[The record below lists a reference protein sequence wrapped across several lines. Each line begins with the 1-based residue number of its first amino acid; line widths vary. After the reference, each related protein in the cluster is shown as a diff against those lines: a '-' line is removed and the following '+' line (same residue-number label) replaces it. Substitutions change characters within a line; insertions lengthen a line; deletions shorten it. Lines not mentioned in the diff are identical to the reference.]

1 MDLSE
6 TLLLLVGAVAPDGG
20 RGVGQALR
28 AILEEAVPFD
38 AAEAVLHRPGGW
50 VHSRLDDGD
59 GVFAGDDLLSRLA
72 ILRAPLRIDDLPEAA
87 SLPDTER
94 RMGALG
100 LRSLLAIPFAAGA
113 PSGGAAFSG
122 PEGAIVLARRFGWA
136 FAGASL
142 HLLWP
147 VAGLAGRAFEL
158 AIALTALT
166 ERTERLEGEVARL
179 AATPEALEAEREG
192 LRQELEDAR
201 REAREAQA
209 AADDL
214 RVARAEA
221 SSRAL
226 DLERALGE
234 TASERDVIREELA
247 SATLALEAERRDGR
261 EARSRV
267 EEALGRIGERE
278 AALGEAQAR
287 SESLRAE
294 LEAARAELET
304 ARGELAVARAE
315 RDTARAERDHAWTE
329 RDAARAGE
337 SAAAERADQ
346 RSVDLEVHLREAQA
360 ARQEMSDGVD
370 RLREETSELRRAKE
384 AAEKEHEAHV
394 RSLREELQAA
404 HAAASDKG
412 AALVQAEERCR
423 QLEALATHPS
433 ESVPRRGPAGS
444 PRRRL

>member
-38 AAEAVLHRPGGW
+38 AAEAVLQRPGGW
-50 VHSRLDDGD
+50 AHSRLDDGD

-72 ILRAPLRIDDLPEAA
+72 TIRAPLRIDDLPETA
-87 SLPDTER
+87 SLPETER
-94 RMGALG
+94 RMSALG

-147 VAGLAGRAFEL
+147 VAGIAGRAFEL

-166 ERTERLEGEVARL
+166 ERTERLEGELARL
-179 AATPEALEAEREG
+179 AGTPEALEAAREG

-201 REAREAQA
+201 REVREAQA
-209 AADDL
+209 AAEDL
-214 RVARAEA
+214 RAARAEA
-221 SSRAL
+221 SSRAV

-234 TASERDVIREELA
+234 AASERDALREELA
-247 SATLALEAERRDGR
+247 PATLALESERRDGR
-261 EARSRV
+261 EARSQLEAVRGRV
-267 EEALGRIGERE
+267 GELE
-278 AALGEAQAR
+278 GALGEAQVL

-294 LEAARAELET
+294 LEAAR
-304 ARGELAVARAE
+304 GELAAARAE
-315 RDTARAERDHAWTE
+315 RETARAERDHAWTE

-337 SAAAERADQ
+337 SAMADRVEQ
-346 RSVDLEVHLREAQA
+346 RSADLEALLRESQA
-360 ARQEMSDGVD
+360 ARQERSDEVD
-370 RLREETSELRRAKE
+370 RLREETGELRRAKE
-384 AAEKEHEAHV
+384 AAEAEHAAHV
-394 RSLREELQAA
+394 RSLRQELEAA

-412 AALVQAEERCR
+412 AALVLAEERCR
-423 QLEALATHPS
+423 QLEAGATHAS
-433 ESVPRRGPAGS
+433 EDVSRRGS
-444 PRRRL
+444 PRRRP